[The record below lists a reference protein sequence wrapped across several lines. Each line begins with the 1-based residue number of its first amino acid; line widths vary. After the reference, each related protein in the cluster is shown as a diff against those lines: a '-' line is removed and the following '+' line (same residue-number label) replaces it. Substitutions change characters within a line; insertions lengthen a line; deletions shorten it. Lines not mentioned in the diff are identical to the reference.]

1 MNKILARTEPAT
13 EQHLHDAVLPTGAAV
28 DRLWQQLRLQAAVYA
43 QREPL
48 LAPRLR
54 QLAAE
59 ASAPSAII
67 AAVLARRLACADLP
81 EAQLTELIQQL
92 FDAEPALVS
101 QLSADLA
108 ALLERDPA
116 CPDHLHV
123 LLNLKGF
130 QALQAH
136 RVAQALW
143 RAGRR

>member
-13 EQHLHDAVLPTGAAV
+13 DQHLHDAVLPTGAAV

-101 QLSADLA
+101 QLS
-108 ALLERDPA
+108 
-116 CPDHLHV
+116 
-123 LLNLKGF
+123 
-130 QALQAH
+130 
-136 RVAQALW
+136 
-143 RAGRR
+143 